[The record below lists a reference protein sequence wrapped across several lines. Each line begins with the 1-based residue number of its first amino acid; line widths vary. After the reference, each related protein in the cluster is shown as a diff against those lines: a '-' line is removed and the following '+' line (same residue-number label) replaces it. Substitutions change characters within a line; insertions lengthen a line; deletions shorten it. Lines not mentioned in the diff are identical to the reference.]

1 MGQEPLTTRLLVS
14 GLNSVVV
21 ERYSLLAVYVVVFY
35 DWITSLDEEVALIYP
50 APWNVVKAAYI
61 FCRHYPMAIAPFHLW
76 GLLSNHEQH
85 FCESYYLAFFACAIP
100 TILSSQFIL
109 MLRTYAFSGRKRSIL
124 AILSLAFFGLVGVI
138 IWVMSN
144 ELSLSPLFFIFKRGG
159 CFAVSDQPTL
169 SAIAASLEVGKAEV
183 PIAYH
188 IGLISVLSTFFDC
201 LNMAILIWY
210 CVLRGTLGPLGQSF
224 LRQGMFVYVVMTAL
238 NALAISTYL
247 SSYLEERGF
256 GATSTFAYILPS
268 SLSCRLVLML
278 RRGASPTQTELR
290 LEHSHMIDE
299 ALEMIT
305 TTEESH
311 YKDIS
316 RGLSSITTDAQAQ
329 P

>member
-1 MGQEPLTTRLLVS
+1 
-14 GLNSVVV
+14 VVV

-144 ELSLSPLFFIFKRGG
+144 ELSRLSRRPCSSKCIPDS
-159 CFAVSDQPTL
+159 AVKPQCRPCS
-169 SAIAASLEVGKAEV
+169 
-183 PIAYH
+183 
-188 IGLISVLSTFFDC
+188 
-201 LNMAILIWY
+201 
-210 CVLRGTLGPLGQSF
+210 
-224 LRQGMFVYVVMTAL
+224 
-238 NALAISTYL
+238 L
-247 SSYLEERGF
+247 SSN
-256 GATSTFAYILPS
+256 AAVV
-268 SLSCRLVLML
+268 SLFRIN
-278 RRGASPTQTELR
+278 RP
-290 LEHSHMIDE
+290 
-299 ALEMIT
+299 
-305 TTEESH
+305 
-311 YKDIS
+311 
-316 RGLSSITTDAQAQ
+316 
-329 P
+329 